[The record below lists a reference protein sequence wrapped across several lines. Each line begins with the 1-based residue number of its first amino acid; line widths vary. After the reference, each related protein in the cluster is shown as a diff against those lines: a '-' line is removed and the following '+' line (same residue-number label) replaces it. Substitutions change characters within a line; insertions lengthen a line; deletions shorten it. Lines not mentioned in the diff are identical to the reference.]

1 MISLYLIIVNIINN
15 HLSKLIIILIKSVL
29 SNSIQMIKIVF
40 SVNLLKFYRNS
51 IKLIL
56 KNNIPKIKI
65 VDIINIS
72 LIKKALWL
80 VANNYLKYINTQI
93 VQSDIK
99 KKKMTLTINSKPQS
113 NSSKNKSFPKE

>member
-15 HLSKLIIILIKSVL
+15 HLSKLIIILIKSVP
-29 SNSIQMIKIVF
+29 SNSIPMIKIVF
-40 SVNLLKFYRNS
+40 SVNPLKFYKNS
-51 IKLIL
+51 IKSIL

-80 VANNYLKYINTQI
+80 VANNYLKFINTQI